1 MTPVESIRIMAG
13 LLAVAVF
20 LGVLLIP
27 AIFYIL
33 TLSKALNKCSPAT
46 RTMQPGSLWLLL
58 IPIFNLIWHFLV
70 VSAMAQSLGNEF
82 RARGVMNA
90 EPEPGKSPGMA
101 MCICGACGLIPIL
114 GILAS
119 LASLVLWI
127 MYWVKIAEFSRQL
140 DAVRYMGAAPTI
152 APGL

>member
-1 MTPVESIRIMAG
+1 MSHVESIRIIAG
-13 LLAVAVF
+13 MLFLLVF
-20 LGVLLIP
+20 FAGMLIP
-27 AIFYIL
+27 CIFYIL
-33 TLSKALNKCSPAT
+33 TLSHALNKCSPAS

-58 IPIFNLIWHFLV
+58 IPLFNLVWHFLV

-82 RARGVMNA
+82 RTRGIVA

-101 MCICGACGLIPIL
+101 MCICGVCGLIPIL

-119 LASLVLWI
+119 LAGLVLWI

-140 DAVRYMGAAPTI
+140 DAVRYAGATPNI

>member
-1 MTPVESIRIMAG
+1 MNQVESIRIIAG
-13 LLAVAVF
+13 MLFLLVF
-20 LGVLLIP
+20 LAGMLIP
-27 AIFYIL
+27 YIFYIL
-33 TLSKALNKCSPAT
+33 TLSHALNKCTPAS

-58 IPIFNLIWHFLV
+58 IPLFNLVWHFLV
-70 VSAMAQSLGNEF
+70 VSAMAQSLSNEF
-82 RARGVMNA
+82 RARGVMNV

-101 MCICGACGLIPIL
+101 MCICGVCGLIPIL

>member
-13 LLAVAVF
+13 LLALAVF
-20 LGVLLIP
+20 FGVFLIP
-27 AIFYIL
+27 FIFYIL
-33 TLSKALNKCSPAT
+33 TLSKALNKCSPAS
-46 RTMQPGSLWLLL
+46 RTMQPGMLWLLL
-58 IPIFNLIWHFLV
+58 IPLFNLIWHFLV

-82 RARGVMNA
+82 RTRGVMNV

-101 MCICGACGLIPIL
+101 MCICGVCGLIPLL

-119 LASLVLWI
+119 LASLILWI

-140 DAVRYMGAAPTI
+140 DAVRYVGAAPTI
-152 APGL
+152 APGM